1 MKKHAPSSISAIS
14 AQTALGLTDRHT
26 PHVGPWLWTA
36 AGCAL
41 ATLLAVALRPWL
53 VPENLVM
60 LYLMEVVLVAV
71 RLGRSQAIAASFL
84 AVLAFDLFLVPPYYS
99 FSVHDSQYLLTFVI
113 MLAVALI
120 ISGLTSSLKMQA
132 NLADYRARR
141 AAALFG
147 LSGALS
153 AALTRSQVVEAG
165 RTQLQ
170 ALFDVPA
177 LLLLPGRDGRLALP
191 DDATSPSPL
200 PGVLATAQ
208 KMMEDDNADNALQ
221 ASDAIY
227 LPLRAPMR
235 LRGVLVLQ
243 QAAAHV
249 QPEMLQLLQT
259 CASQIAL
266 AVERVHYVDV
276 AHAAQVEMESERLR
290 NSLLSAISHD
300 VRTPLT
306 AIVGLSGTLA
316 GGHALTPAARQELAG
331 AIEEEALRMEQ
342 LVTNL
347 LDMAR
352 LQAGPVQLNLQ
363 WQMLEEVVGSALSLQ
378 SRSLAGRHIDLR
390 LPPGLPLLALDAVL
404 IERVLCNLLTNAS
417 RLTPAA
423 SPLAIEAARR
433 GDMVEIALE
442 DHGPGV
448 APADRQRIFDKFSRA
463 HPESTGSGVGLG
475 LSICRAIVEAH
486 GGRIWVEPGSAGG
499 ARFVFTLPVGTPPDE
514 RLLDET
520 PLP

>member
-1 MKKHAPSSISAIS
+1 MIKSAHPALDLTGRPAPRA
-14 AQTALGLTDRHT
+14 
-26 PHVGPWLWTA
+26 GPWLWMA

-41 ATLLAVALRPWL
+41 ATLLAMALRPWL
-53 VPENLVM
+53 APENLVM

-71 RLGRSQAIAASFL
+71 RLGRSQAVAASFL
-84 AVLAFDLFLVPPYYS
+84 AVLAFDVFVVPPYYS
-99 FSVHDSQYLLTFVI
+99 LGVDDSQYLLTFAI

-120 ISGLTSSLKMQA
+120 ISGLTSSLKAQA
-132 NLADYRARR
+132 SLADYRAQR
-141 AAALFG
+141 AASLFE

-165 RTQLQ
+165 CARLQ

-177 LLLLPGRDGRLALP
+177 LLLLAGRDGRLEVP
-191 DDATSPSPL
+191 DGTPPPAPA
-200 PGVLATAQ
+200 VLAAARE
-208 KMMEDDNADNALQ
+208 MMDRDGAPPHAG
-221 ASDAIY
+221 DAIY

-243 QAAAHV
+243 QAAAQL

-259 CASQIAL
+259 CAAQIAL
-266 AVERVHYVDV
+266 AIERVHYVDV
-276 AHAAQVEMESERLR
+276 AHAAQVEMASERLR

-306 AIVGLSGTLA
+306 AIVGLSAALA
-316 GGHALTPAARQELAG
+316 SGHGLTPEARQELAG

-363 WQMLEEVVGSALSLQ
+363 WQMLEEVMGSALSLQ
-378 SRSLAGRHIDLR
+378 ARSLAGRHIDLQ
-390 LPPGLPLLALDAVL
+390 LAPGLPPLALDAVL
-404 IERVLCNLLTNAS
+404 IERVLCNLLANAS
-417 RLTPAA
+417 RLTPVDSPLTIAA
-423 SPLAIEAARR
+423 SRH
-433 GDMVEIALE
+433 GDMVEVALE

-448 APADRQRIFDKFSRA
+448 APADRERIFDKFSRS
-463 HPESTGSGVGLG
+463 HPECTGAGVGLG

-499 ARFVFTLPVGTPPDE
+499 ARFVFTLPVGSPPDE
-514 RLLDET
+514 RLLEEA
-520 PLP
+520 PVP

>member
-1 MKKHAPSSISAIS
+1 MP
-14 AQTALGLTDRHT
+14 AQAAQAALRLADR
-26 PHVGPWLWTA
+26 PLPQVGPWLWTA

-41 ATLLAVALRPWL
+41 ATLLAIALRPWL
-53 VPENLVM
+53 APENLVM

-71 RLGRSQAIAASFL
+71 RLGRSQAVAASFL

-99 FSVHDSQYLLTFVI
+99 FSVDDSQYLLTFAI

-120 ISGLTSSLKMQA
+120 ISGLTSNLKMQA

-141 AAALFG
+141 AAALFA

-165 RTQLQ
+165 RAQLQ

-177 LLLLPGRDGRLALP
+177 LLLLPDRDGRLAWL
-191 DDATSPSPL
+191 DDATSPSPFL
-200 PGVLATAQ
+200 SPEVLATAQ
-208 KMMEDDNADNALQ
+208 KMMDDDDADAARQ

-266 AVERVHYVDV
+266 AIERVHYVDV
-276 AHAAQVEMESERLR
+276 AHATQVEMASERLR

-316 GGHALTPAARQELAG
+316 GGRALTPEARQELAG

-363 WQMLEEVVGSALSLQ
+363 WQMLEEVVGSALSLH

-404 IERVLCNLLTNAS
+404 IERVLCNLLANAA

-423 SPLAIEAARR
+423 SPLAIEANRR

-448 APADRQRIFDKFSRA
+448 APADRQRIFDKFGRA
-463 HPESTGSGVGLG
+463 RPESTGAGVGLG
-475 LSICRAIVEAH
+475 LSICRAIIEAH

-499 ARFVFTLPVGTPPDE
+499 ARFVFTLPVGSPPDE
-514 RLLDET
+514 RLLDDP

>member
-1 MKKHAPSSISAIS
+1 MKKSAFDLAGSQAPRI
-14 AQTALGLTDRHT
+14 
-26 PHVGPWLWTA
+26 GPWLWTA

-41 ATLLAVALRPWL
+41 ATLLAMALRPWL
-53 VPENLVM
+53 APENLVM

-71 RLGRSQAIAASFL
+71 RLGRRQAVAASFL
-84 AVLAFDLFLVPPYYS
+84 AVTAFDLFVVPPYYS
-99 FSVHDSQYLLTFVI
+99 LGVEDSQYLLTFAI

-120 ISGLTSSLKMQA
+120 ISGLTSSLKTQA
-132 NLADYRARR
+132 SLADYRARR
-141 AAALFG
+141 AAALFE

-165 RTQLQ
+165 CSHLQ
-170 ALFDVPA
+170 SLFDVPA
-177 LLLLPGRDGRLALP
+177 LLLLSDRDGRLQAP
-191 DDATSPSPL
+191 EDAPPPSPA
-200 PGVLATAQ
+200 VLAAAA
-208 KMMEDDNADNALQ
+208 KMMGDDGGDGAPPAG
-221 ASDAIY
+221 DAIY

-243 QAAAHV
+243 QSAAQL

-259 CASQIAL
+259 CAAQIAL

-276 AHAAQVEMESERLR
+276 AHATQVEMESERLR
-290 NSLLSAISHD
+290 NALLSAISHD

-316 GGHALTPAARQELAG
+316 SGAMLTADARQELAG

-352 LQAGPVQLNLQ
+352 LQAGPVQLNRQ

-378 SRSLAGRHIDLR
+378 ARSLAGRQVDLR
-390 LPPGLPLLALDAVL
+390 LAPGLPPLALDAVL
-404 IERVLCNLLTNAS
+404 IERLLCNLLANAS

-423 SPLAIEAARR
+423 SPLTIEASRH
-433 GDMVEIALE
+433 GDMVEVALE

-448 APADRQRIFDKFSRA
+448 APADRERIFDKFARA
-463 HPESTGSGVGLG
+463 RPESAGSGVGLG

-486 GGRIWVEPGSAGG
+486 GGRIWVEPGATGG
-499 ARFVFTLPVGTPPDE
+499 ARFRFTLPVGSPPDE
-514 RLLDET
+514 RLLDEV
-520 PLP
+520 PAP

>member
-1 MKKHAPSSISAIS
+1 MKKSALDPAGSQAPRI
-14 AQTALGLTDRHT
+14 
-26 PHVGPWLWTA
+26 GPWLWTV

-41 ATLLAVALRPWL
+41 ATLLAMALRPWL
-53 VPENLVM
+53 APENLVM

-71 RLGRSQAIAASFL
+71 RLGRNQAVAASFL
-84 AVLAFDLFLVPPYYS
+84 AVTAFDLFVVPPYYS
-99 FSVHDSQYLLTFVI
+99 FGVDDSQYLLTFAI

-120 ISGLTSSLKMQA
+120 ISGLTSSLKTQA
-132 NLADYRARR
+132 SLAEFRARR
-141 AAALFG
+141 AAALFE

-165 RTQLQ
+165 RSHLQ

-177 LLLLPGRDGRLALP
+177 LLLLCDRDGRLQAP
-191 DDATSPSPL
+191 EDAPPPSPA
-200 PGVLATAQ
+200 VLAAAV
-208 KMMEDDNADNALQ
+208 KMMDDDGDDSGAP

-243 QAAAHV
+243 QAAAQL

-259 CASQIAL
+259 CAAQIAL

-316 GGHALTPAARQELAG
+316 GSPTLTPDARQELAG

-352 LQAGPVQLNLQ
+352 LQAGPVQLNRQ

-378 SRSLAGRHIDLR
+378 ARSLAGRRVDLR
-390 LPPGLPLLALDAVL
+390 LAPGLPPLALDAVL
-404 IERVLCNLLTNAS
+404 IERLLCNLLANAS

-423 SPLAIEAARR
+423 SPLTIEASRR
-433 GDMVEIALE
+433 GDMVEVALE

-448 APADRQRIFDKFSRA
+448 APADRERIFDKFTRA
-463 HPESTGSGVGLG
+463 RPESAGSGVGLG

-486 GGRIWVEPGSAGG
+486 GGRIWVEPGAAGG
-499 ARFVFTLPVGTPPDE
+499 ARFRFTLPVGSPPDE
-514 RLLDET
+514 RLLDEA
-520 PLP
+520 PAP

>member
-1 MKKHAPSSISAIS
+1 MKKSELDPADSQAPRI
-14 AQTALGLTDRHT
+14 
-26 PHVGPWLWTA
+26 GPWLWTA

-41 ATLLAVALRPWL
+41 ATVLAMALRPWL
-53 VPENLVM
+53 APENLVM

-71 RLGRSQAIAASFL
+71 RLGRKQAVAASFL
-84 AVLAFDLFLVPPYYS
+84 AVTAFDLFVVPPYYS
-99 FSVHDSQYLLTFVI
+99 LGVEDSQYLLTFAI

-120 ISGLTSSLKMQA
+120 ISGLTSSLKTQA
-132 NLADYRARR
+132 SLADYRARR
-141 AAALFG
+141 AAALFE

-165 RTQLQ
+165 RSHLQ

-177 LLLLPGRDGRLALP
+177 LLLLSDRDGRLEVP
-191 DDATSPSPL
+191 EDAPPPSPA
-200 PGVLATAQ
+200 VLAAAV
-208 KMMEDDNADNALQ
+208 KMMEGDGDGAAPQ

-243 QAAAHV
+243 QGAAQL

-259 CASQIAL
+259 CAAQIAL

-276 AHAAQVEMESERLR
+276 AHGAQVEMESERLR

-316 GGHALTPAARQELAG
+316 SGNALTPDARQELAS

-352 LQAGPVQLNLQ
+352 LQAGPVQLNRQ

-378 SRSLAGRHIDLR
+378 ARSLAGRRVDLR
-390 LPPGLPLLALDAVL
+390 LAPGLPPLALDAVL
-404 IERVLCNLLTNAS
+404 IERMLCNLLANAS

-423 SPLAIEAARR
+423 SPLTIEASRH
-433 GDMVEIALE
+433 GDMVEVALE

-448 APADRQRIFDKFSRA
+448 APADRERIFDKFTRA
-463 HPESTGSGVGLG
+463 RPESAGAGVGLG

-486 GGRIWVEPGSAGG
+486 GGRIWVEPGAAGG
-499 ARFVFTLPVGTPPDE
+499 ARFRFTLPVGSPPDE
-514 RLLDET
+514 RLLDEA
-520 PLP
+520 PMP

>member
-1 MKKHAPSSISAIS
+1 MP
-14 AQTALGLTDRHT
+14 AQAAQAALRLADR
-26 PHVGPWLWTA
+26 PLPQVGPWLWTA

-41 ATLLAVALRPWL
+41 ATLLAIALRPWL
-53 VPENLVM
+53 APENLVM

-71 RLGRSQAIAASFL
+71 RLGRSQAVAASFL

-99 FSVHDSQYLLTFVI
+99 FSVDDSQYLLTFAI

-120 ISGLTSSLKMQA
+120 ISGLTSNLKMQA

-141 AAALFG
+141 AAALFA

-165 RTQLQ
+165 RSQLQ

-177 LLLLPGRDGRLALP
+177 LLLLPDRDGRLAWP
-191 DDATSPSPL
+191 DDATLPPPL
-200 PGVLATAQ
+200 PEVLATAQ
-208 KMMEDDNADNALQ
+208 KMMDDAAEAALQ

-235 LRGVLVLQ
+235 LRGMLVLQ

-259 CASQIAL
+259 CAAQIAL
-266 AVERVHYVDV
+266 AIERVHYVDV
-276 AHAAQVEMESERLR
+276 AHATQVEMASERLR

-316 GGHALTPAARQELAG
+316 GGHALTLEARQELAG

-378 SRSLAGRHIDLR
+378 ARSLAGRHIDLR

-404 IERVLCNLLTNAS
+404 IERVLCNLLANAA

-423 SPLAIEAARR
+423 SPLAIEANRR

-448 APADRQRIFDKFSRA
+448 APADRQRIFDTFGRA
-463 HPESTGSGVGLG
+463 RPESTGAGVGLG

-499 ARFVFTLPVGTPPDE
+499 ARFIFTLPVGSPPDE
-514 RLLDET
+514 RLLDDA

>member
-1 MKKHAPSSISAIS
+1 MNKPAQSALDLADRPAP
-14 AQTALGLTDRHT
+14 R
-26 PHVGPWLWTA
+26 VGPWLWTA

-41 ATLLAVALRPWL
+41 VTLLALALRPWL
-53 VPENLVM
+53 APENLVM

-71 RLGRSQAIAASFL
+71 RLGRNQAVAASFL
-84 AVLAFDLFLVPPYYS
+84 AVLAFDLFMVPPYYS
-99 FSVHDSQYLLTFVI
+99 FSVHDSQYLLTFAI

-120 ISGLTSSLKMQA
+120 ISGLTSNLKLQA
-132 NLADYRARR
+132 SLADYRARR

-165 RTQLQ
+165 RNQLQ

-177 LLLLPGRDGRLALP
+177 LLLLTDHEGRLQLP
-191 DDATSPSPL
+191 DEAAPPL
-200 PGVLATAQ
+200 PGVLATAR
-208 KMMEDDNADNALQ
+208 KMMEDGDAGVPLQ
-221 ASDAIY
+221 TGDAIY

-243 QAAAHV
+243 QPAAHV

-259 CASQIAL
+259 CAAQIAL
-266 AVERVHYVDV
+266 AIERVHYVDV
-276 AHAAQVEMESERLR
+276 AHATQVEMASERLR

-316 GGHALTPAARQELAG
+316 GGQALAPAARQELAE

-352 LQAGPVQLNLQ
+352 LQAGPVQLNRQ

-378 SRSLAGRHIDLR
+378 ARSLAGRRVDLR
-390 LPPGLPLLALDAVL
+390 LPPGLPPLALDAVL
-404 IERVLCNLLTNAS
+404 IERVLCNLLANAS
-417 RLTPAA
+417 RLTPAG
-423 SPLAIEAARR
+423 SPLVIEAARQ
-433 GDMVEIALE
+433 GDMVEVALE
-442 DHGPGV
+442 DQGPGV
-448 APADRQRIFDKFSRA
+448 AAADRERIFEKFGRA
-463 HPESTGSGVGLG
+463 HLESTGSGVGLG

-486 GGRIWVEPGSAGG
+486 GGGIRVEPGSAGG
-499 ARFVFTLPVGTPPDE
+499 ARFLFTLPVGSPPDE
-514 RLLDET
+514 
-520 PLP
+520 PLPDEAPAP

>member
-1 MKKHAPSSISAIS
+1 MKKPAPS
-14 AQTALGLTDRHT
+14 ALDLADRQASRI
-26 PHVGPWLWTA
+26 GPWLWTA

-41 ATLLAVALRPWL
+41 ATLLAIALRPWL
-53 VPENLVM
+53 APENLVM

-71 RLGRSQAIAASFL
+71 RLGRNQAVAASFL
-84 AVLAFDLFLVPPYYS
+84 AVVAFDLFVVPPYYS
-99 FSVHDSQYLLTFVI
+99 LGVEDSQYLLTFAI

-120 ISGLTSSLKMQA
+120 ISGLTSNLKAQA
-132 NLADYRARR
+132 SLADYRARR
-141 AAALFG
+141 TAALFE

-153 AALTRSQVVEAG
+153 AALTRAQVVQAG
-165 RTQLQ
+165 CSHLQ

-177 LLLLPGRDGRLALP
+177 LILLADRDGRLQAP
-191 DDATSPSPL
+191 EDAAPSPA
-200 PGVLATAQ
+200 VLGAAA
-208 KMMEDDNADNALQ
+208 KMMENDGATPPAGN
-221 ASDAIY
+221 AIY

-243 QAAAHV
+243 HAAQV

-259 CASQIAL
+259 CAAQIAL

-276 AHAAQVEMESERLR
+276 AHATQVEMESERLR

-306 AIVGLSGTLA
+306 AIVGLSATLA
-316 GGHALTPAARQELAG
+316 GSPMLAPEARQELAG

-352 LQAGPVQLNLQ
+352 LQAGPVQLNRQ

-378 SRSLAGRHIDLR
+378 ARSLAAHRVDLR
-390 LPPGLPLLALDAVL
+390 LAPGLPPLALDAVL
-404 IERVLCNLLTNAS
+404 IERVLCNLLANAS
-417 RLTPAA
+417 RLAPAGTP
-423 SPLAIEAARR
+423 LTIEASRH
-433 GDMVEIALE
+433 GDMVEVALE

-448 APADRQRIFDKFSRA
+448 PLAERERIFDKFTRA
-463 HPESTGSGVGLG
+463 RPETTGSGVGLG

-486 GGRIWVEPGSAGG
+486 GGRIGVEPGAAGG
-499 ARFVFTLPVGTPPDE
+499 ARFVFTLPVGSPPDE
-514 RLLDET
+514 RLLDEAAVS
-520 PLP
+520 

>member
-1 MKKHAPSSISAIS
+1 MMKPVQATLDLADRQAPRI
-14 AQTALGLTDRHT
+14 
-26 PHVGPWLWTA
+26 GPWLWTA
-36 AGCAL
+36 AGCVL
-41 ATLLAVALRPWL
+41 ATVLAIALRPWL
-53 VPENLVM
+53 APENLVM

-71 RLGRSQAIAASFL
+71 RLGRSQAVAASFL
-84 AVLAFDLFLVPPYYS
+84 AVVAFDLFVVPPYYS
-99 FSVHDSQYLLTFVI
+99 LGVEDSQYLLTFVI

-120 ISGLTSSLKMQA
+120 ISGLTSNLKRQA
-132 NLADYRARR
+132 SLADYRARR
-141 AAALFG
+141 AAALFE

-153 AALTRSQVVEAG
+153 AALTRSQVVEVG
-165 RTQLQ
+165 CSHLQ
-170 ALFDVPA
+170 AMFDVPV
-177 LLLLPGRDGRLALP
+177 LLLLADRDGRLQTLQ
-191 DDATSPSPL
+191 DAAPSPA
-200 PGVLATAQ
+200 VLAAAM
-208 KMMEDDNADNALQ
+208 KMMDDDGVPPPSRDAL
-221 ASDAIY
+221 Y

-243 QAAAHV
+243 HAAQV

-259 CASQIAL
+259 CAAQIAL

-276 AHAAQVEMESERLR
+276 AHATQVEMESERLR

-316 GGHALTPAARQELAG
+316 GSPTLAPDARQELAD

-352 LQAGPVQLNLQ
+352 LQAGPVQLNRQ

-378 SRSLAGRHIDLR
+378 ARSLADHHVDLR
-390 LPPGLPLLALDAVL
+390 LESGLPPLALDAVL
-404 IERVLCNLLTNAS
+404 IERVLCNLLSNAS
-417 RLTPAA
+417 RLAPAGTV
-423 SPLAIEAARR
+423 LTIEASRH
-433 GDMVEIALE
+433 GDMVEVALE
-442 DHGPGV
+442 DRGPGV
-448 APADRQRIFDKFSRA
+448 APADRERIFDKFARA

-486 GGRIWVEPGSAGG
+486 GGRIRVEPGAAGG
-499 ARFVFTLPVGTPPDE
+499 ARFRFTLPVGSPPDE
-514 RLLDET
+514 RLLDEA
-520 PLP
+520 PVS

>member
-1 MKKHAPSSISAIS
+1 MQESPRTMLDLAGRQAPRA
-14 AQTALGLTDRHT
+14 
-26 PHVGPWLWTA
+26 GPWLWTA
-36 AGCAL
+36 AGCAI

-53 VPENLVM
+53 APENLVM

-71 RLGRSQAIAASFL
+71 RLGRRQAIAASFL
-84 AVLAFDLFLVPPYYS
+84 AVLPFDVFVVPPY
-99 FSVHDSQYLLTFVI
+99 FSLGVDDSQYLLTFAI

-120 ISGLTSSLKMQA
+120 ISGLTSNLKAQA
-132 NLADYRARR
+132 SLADYRARR
-141 AAALFG
+141 AAALFE

-165 RTQLQ
+165 CSHLQ
-170 ALFDVPA
+170 AMFDVPA
-177 LLLLPGRDGRLALP
+177 LLLLAGRDGRLEAPAGTAP
-191 DDATSPSPL
+191 D
-200 PGVLATAQ
+200 VLAAAR
-208 KMMEDDNADNALQ
+208 KMMEADGA
-221 ASDAIY
+221 APPAGAAIY

-243 QAAAHV
+243 QAAAPL

-259 CASQIAL
+259 CAAQIAL

-276 AHAAQVEMESERLR
+276 AHATQVEMESERLR
-290 NSLLSAISHD
+290 NALLSAISHD

-316 GGHALTPAARQELAG
+316 NGAMLTPDTRQELAG

-352 LQAGPVQLNLQ
+352 LQAGPVQLNRQ

-378 SRSLAGRHIDLR
+378 ARSLAGRDIELQ
-390 LPPGLPLLALDAVL
+390 LAPGLPPLALDAVL
-404 IERVLCNLLTNAS
+404 IERVLCNLLANAS
-417 RLTPAA
+417 RLTPAG
-423 SPLAIEAARR
+423 SPLTIAASRQ
-433 GDMVEIALE
+433 GDMVAVALE

-448 APADRQRIFDKFSRA
+448 APADRERIFDKFSRG
-463 HPESTGSGVGLG
+463 HPESTGAGVGLG
-475 LSICRAIVEAH
+475 LAICRAIVEAH
-486 GGRIWVEPGSAGG
+486 GGRIWVEPGAAGG
-499 ARFVFTLPVGTPPDE
+499 ARFVFTLPVGSPPDE
-514 RLLDET
+514 GLLEEA
-520 PLP
+520 PAP

>member
-1 MKKHAPSSISAIS
+1 MKKSELDPADSQAPRI
-14 AQTALGLTDRHT
+14 
-26 PHVGPWLWTA
+26 GPWLWTA

-41 ATLLAVALRPWL
+41 ATVLAMALRPWL
-53 VPENLVM
+53 APENLVM

-71 RLGRSQAIAASFL
+71 RLGRKQAVAASFL
-84 AVLAFDLFLVPPYYS
+84 AVTAFDLFVVPPYYS
-99 FSVHDSQYLLTFVI
+99 LGVEDSQYLLTFAI

-120 ISGLTSSLKMQA
+120 ISGLTSSLKTQA
-132 NLADYRARR
+132 SLADYRARR
-141 AAALFG
+141 AAALFE

-165 RTQLQ
+165 RSHLQ

-177 LLLLPGRDGRLALP
+177 LLLLSDRDGRLEVP
-191 DDATSPSPL
+191 EDAPPPSPA
-200 PGVLATAQ
+200 VLAAAV
-208 KMMEDDNADNALQ
+208 KMMEDDGDGDGAAPH

-243 QAAAHV
+243 QAAAQL

-259 CASQIAL
+259 CAAQIAL

-276 AHAAQVEMESERLR
+276 AHGAQVEMESERLR

-316 GGHALTPAARQELAG
+316 SGNALTPDARQELAG

-352 LQAGPVQLNLQ
+352 LQAGPVQLNRQ

-378 SRSLAGRHIDLR
+378 ARSLAGRRVDLR
-390 LPPGLPLLALDAVL
+390 LAPGLPPLALDAVL
-404 IERVLCNLLTNAS
+404 IERMLCNLLANAS

-423 SPLAIEAARR
+423 SPLTIEASRH
-433 GDMVEIALE
+433 GDMVEVALE
-442 DHGPGV
+442 DRGPGV
-448 APADRQRIFDKFSRA
+448 APADRERIFDKFTRA
-463 HPESTGSGVGLG
+463 RPESAGAGVGLG

-486 GGRIWVEPGSAGG
+486 GGRIWVEPGAAGG
-499 ARFVFTLPVGTPPDE
+499 ARFRFTLPVGSPPDE
-514 RLLDET
+514 RLLDEA
-520 PLP
+520 PMP